1 MEFYHST
8 SYLFA
13 WCHSCHFQEK
23 KIGLFLIRMSYI
35 RQGRKHYLKVDM
47 LVGILVAAE
56 STPYGEGLLL
66 MLC

>member
-13 WCHSCHFQEK
+13 WCHSCHF
-23 KIGLFLIRMSYI
+23 IRMSYI